1 MPDASW
7 LSVFGAVT
15 GAIGTISGVAG
26 AVLGFKGYWRAT
38 AVKALDLRLE
48 LRKAVSD
55 ARSGVEALPR
65 LMGEVNL
72 SRRAVLNAR
81 GMFRS
86 GEMTVWEKSYA
97 ADQEQVDSLNDELP
111 GEAEDH
117 AKMNDH
123 AQLEPSLVHIHSL
136 TRRIDE
142 LKTKYENE
150 LAKDEA
156 ARNALCADVRNRLV
170 PPG

>member
-15 GAIGTISGVAG
+15 GAIGTISGVVG
-26 AVLGFKGYWRAT
+26 AVLGFKGYRRAN

-48 LRKAVSD
+48 LRKTVSD
-55 ARSGVEALPR
+55 ARSGIEALPK
-65 LMGEVNL
+65 LMGEANL

-81 GMFRS
+81 GMSRG
-86 GEMTVWEKSYA
+86 GEMIVWEKSYA
-97 ADQEQVDSLNDELP
+97 ADLKQVDSLNDELP
-111 GEAEDH
+111 SEAEDH
-117 AKMNDH
+117 AKMNDP
-123 AQLEPSLVHIHSL
+123 AQLESSLVHIHSL
-136 TRRIDE
+136 TRRIDD
-142 LKTKYENE
+142 LKIKYEKE

-156 ARNALCADVRNRLV
+156 ARNALRADVRNRLV

>member
-26 AVLGFKGYWRAT
+26 AVLGFKGYRRAT

-65 LMGEVNL
+65 LIGEVNL

-86 GEMTVWEKSYA
+86 GEMTVWEENYA

-111 GEAEDH
+111 GEAEDY

-123 AQLEPSLVHIHSL
+123 AQLESSLA
-136 TRRIDE
+136 TF
-142 LKTKYENE
+142 T
-150 LAKDEA
+150 A
-156 ARNALCADVRNRLV
+156 
-170 PPG
+170 